1 MVELPL
7 NMKKELPM
15 VKLTVITEQVFQT
28 VQVIKMI
35 EPREESRDVP
45 RIVRKEV
52 RIVLIANGL
61 IINQTDKLISW
72 LINNNQREKLV
83 TPTNNMS
90 ERPKEAHK
98 VQVWE
103 EAEIELKNRIQML
116 LEKLVGTLKKKV
128 RKAQS
133 LKIRSKKEVMELNIQ
148 REVTEVPMI
157 STTLP
162 KMKNQL
168 LVSWKSNENYYLD
181 LVFVRNQD

>member
-1 MVELPL
+1 MKKMCLSNILASNNKKLRSERKETRISFLGASIHQTGMVELPL
-7 NMKKELPM
+7 NMKKERPM
-15 VKLTVITEQVFQT
+15 VKLTVIIEQVFQT

-52 RIVLIANGL
+52 RIVLLANGL

-98 VQVWE
+98 VQV
-103 EAEIELKNRIQML
+103 
-116 LEKLVGTLKKKV
+116 
-128 RKAQS
+128 
-133 LKIRSKKEVMELNIQ
+133 
-148 REVTEVPMI
+148 
-157 STTLP
+157 
-162 KMKNQL
+162 
-168 LVSWKSNENYYLD
+168 
-181 LVFVRNQD
+181 

>member
-1 MVELPL
+1 
-7 NMKKELPM
+7 M

-52 RIVLIANGL
+52 RIVLLANGL

-98 VQVWE
+98 VQV
-103 EAEIELKNRIQML
+103 
-116 LEKLVGTLKKKV
+116 
-128 RKAQS
+128 
-133 LKIRSKKEVMELNIQ
+133 
-148 REVTEVPMI
+148 
-157 STTLP
+157 
-162 KMKNQL
+162 
-168 LVSWKSNENYYLD
+168 
-181 LVFVRNQD
+181 